1 MKTSVA
7 DLFISGEQQAV
18 VEARESMGYEC
29 EKMLNGFWLCVKK
42 RHKMIINGLGYDT
55 YTGVR

>member
-1 MKTSVA
+1 MKTNVA

-18 VEARESMGYEC
+18 VEARESMGYDC
-29 EKMLNGFWLCVKK
+29 EKMFNGFWLCVKK